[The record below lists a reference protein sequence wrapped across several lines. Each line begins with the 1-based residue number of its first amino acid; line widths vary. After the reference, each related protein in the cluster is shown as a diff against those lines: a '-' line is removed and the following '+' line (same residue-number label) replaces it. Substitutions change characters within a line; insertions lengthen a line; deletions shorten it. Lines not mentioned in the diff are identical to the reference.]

1 MPRRHKILAAILAAP
16 AALALTPILALTL
29 ALTLFGT
36 GLPLMETGPAA
47 AQVWEPGDPPREA
60 YGLPGEEPQVPDAP
74 PDTQTQAGETQ
85 VDERRAG
92 APEAGMMPVAEQGDR
107 EEEKTA
113 QPSGTPLAPKR
124 EAEQT
129 PAEPEAARR
138 IEASDPEDFLCARAP
153 AGKAI
158 TVPPPFDRWLVR
170 VCSPRGQAL
179 VPVLGEAWVAHNS
192 ADPVSILAMPPGAV
206 PPPTAGAFDARYDIR
221 FDILEGGKAEGERLR
236 RAEALL
242 AAATPAGETPFKPDA
257 IWQLDAV
264 SNVAATR
271 YNLFFYLSGERP
283 GRIIACLDQCRQALF
298 LDVLRGQEAKDAIG
312 RQTR

>member
-1 MPRRHKILAAILAAP
+1 MPRRHKILAAPTALGP
-16 AALALTPILALTL
+16 TPVLALVL
-29 ALTLFGT
+29 ALTLFGA

-60 YGLPGEEPQVPDAP
+60 YGLPGEEPRVPDAP

-85 VDERRAG
+85 ASETQ
-92 APEAGMMPVAEQGDR
+92 AGMMPVAEPGDR

-129 PAEPEAARR
+129 TAEPEAADR

-153 AGKAI
+153 AGKAA

-298 LDVLRGQEAKDAIG
+298 LDVLTGQEAKEALG
-312 RQTR
+312 QQSR